1 MLQDFDF
8 KIMHRLKSKHM
19 NVDALSRNLMGGF
32 EEDEDPK
39 PKVPKKH
46 ETILELT
53 KIAFVDGVG
62 GEICVANIFRI
73 LEKDDDTITTR

>member
-19 NVDALSRNLMGGF
+19 NVDVLNCNLMGDSN
-32 EEDEDPK
+32 EDEDPK

-46 ETILELT
+46 ETI
-53 KIAFVDGVG
+53 
-62 GEICVANIFRI
+62 
-73 LEKDDDTITTR
+73 

>member
-19 NVDALSRNLMGGF
+19 NVDVLNCNLMGDSN
-32 EEDEDPK
+32 EDEDPK

-46 ETILELT
+46 ETIQELT
-53 KIAFVDGVG
+53 NIVFIDGVG
-62 GEICVANIFRI
+62 GEM
-73 LEKDDDTITTR
+73 TRSQVTG